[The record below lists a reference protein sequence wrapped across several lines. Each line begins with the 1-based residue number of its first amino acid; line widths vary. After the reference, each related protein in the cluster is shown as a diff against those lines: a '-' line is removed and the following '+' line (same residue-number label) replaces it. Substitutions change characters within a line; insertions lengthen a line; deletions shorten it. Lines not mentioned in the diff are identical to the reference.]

1 MTNDES
7 NSGALGMF
15 ARLKAGLARTATQ
28 LSGGLTGVFT
38 KERLDAE
45 TVRTLEDALIR
56 ADVGTGLAR
65 ELAAEVAKDRYDT
78 EITERELR
86 RLLADAIAKVLAPS
100 AKPFSIDP
108 ARKPFVVL
116 VAGVNGT
123 GKTTTIGKLAAK
135 LGEQHKRVW
144 LAAGD
149 TFRAAAI
156 DQLKIWG
163 ERANAPVVAR
173 APGADAAGLA
183 FDALNE
189 ASAANADVLLIDTAG
204 RMQNKTGLMA
214 ELQKIARVLK
224 KQDDAAPHAAILVLD
239 ATTGQNAISQ
249 VEAFSAAVP
258 LSGLIM
264 TKLDG
269 TAKGGILVAL
279 AHRFKLPIHFIGVGE
294 SIGDLQNF
302 DALAFARA
310 LTGADEQPRQTM
322 GDFRF

>member
-1 MTNDES
+1 MTNDEG
-7 NSGALGMF
+7 SGGGLGMF

-38 KERLDAE
+38 KERLDEE

-56 ADVGTGLAR
+56 ADVGTALAH

-78 EITERELR
+78 DITERELR
-86 RLLADAIAKVLAPS
+86 RLLADAIHKVLAPA
-100 AKPFSIDP
+100 AKPFVIDP

-135 LGEQHKRVW
+135 LSDSGNNVW

-163 ERANAPVVAR
+163 ERAKAPVVAR

-183 FDALNE
+183 FDAVNE
-189 ASAANADVLLIDTAG
+189 AGAAGADVLLIDTAG

-214 ELQKIARVLK
+214 ELQKVARVLK
-224 KQDDAAPHAAILVLD
+224 KKDDTAPHAAILVLD

-249 VEAFSAAVP
+249 VEAFQAAVP
-258 LSGLIM
+258 LTGLIM

-279 AHRFKLPIHFIGVGE
+279 ANRFKLPIHFIGVGE
-294 SIGDLQNF
+294 AIGDLQNF

-310 LTGADEQPRQTM
+310 LTGADEEARPTM
-322 GDFRF
+322 GSFRF

>member
-7 NSGALGMF
+7 SAAGLGMF
-15 ARLKAGLARTATQ
+15 ARLKAGLARTTTQ
-28 LSGGLTGVFT
+28 LSGGLTGIFT

-45 TVRTLEDALIR
+45 TVRVLEDALIR
-56 ADVGTGLAR
+56 ADIGTALAHD
-65 ELAAEVAKDRYDT
+65 LAAEVAKDRYDT
-78 EITERELR
+78 AITEMELR
-86 RLLADAIAKVLAPS
+86 QLLAATIAKVLEPA
-100 AKPFSIDP
+100 AKPFVVDP
-108 ARKPFVVL
+108 SRKPFVVL

-123 GKTTTIGKLAAK
+123 GKTTTIGKLASK
-135 LGEQHKRVW
+135 LNDSGHRVW

-156 DQLKIWG
+156 DQLKVWG
-163 ERANAPVVAR
+163 ERAHAPVVAR
-173 APGADAAGLA
+173 APGSDAAGLA
-183 FDALNE
+183 FDAVSE

-204 RMQNKTGLMA
+204 RMQNKAGLMA

-224 KQDDAAPHAAILVLD
+224 KQDDAAPHAGILVLD

-249 VEAFSAAVP
+249 VEAFQAAVP
-258 LSGLIM
+258 LTGLIM

-310 LTGADEQPRQTM
+310 LAGANEPPRTTM
-322 GDFRF
+322 GSFRF